1 MDKETKDIIKPLVEI
16 VAAVAEEQFLIIQ
29 LLSLKLPD
37 LSDDERAKLQ
47 AVAQK
52 NENSMLVVRNALDKL
67 K

>member
-52 NENSMLVVRNALDKL
+52 NENSIQVVRNALDKL